1 MVSKTIKLRSGHS
14 IPTVG
19 LGVWQSRG
27 DEAVDAV
34 RFALQAGYRLID
46 TAMIYENEV
55 EVGQG
60 VRASDVAREE
70 IFVTTKLWNT
80 DQGYKNVLPAFDA
93 SLQRLGLNYV
103 DLYLIHWPF
112 NQRLSGENFRA
123 ETWQAMEEIL
133 ASDRARSIGVCNY
146 RLEHLEEMKSYAKV
160 MPAVNQ
166 FELHPFWFRK
176 DLMEYCHQNKIAVEA
191 YSPLARG
198 KHLDDERITK
208 IATAHG
214 KTNAQVLLR
223 WSLQHGNIVIP
234 KSVRPERIKEN
245 FALYDFELTATEMAQ
260 LDALNEND
268 SALFGDMSEGGAP
281 KFNP

>member
-1 MVSKTIKLRSGHS
+1 MEQCSQMNVTKKITLASGHT

-19 LGVWQSRG
+19 LGVWQSQG
-27 DEAVDAV
+27 AEAVQAV
-34 RFALQAGYRLID
+34 RWALEAGYRMID
-46 TAMIYENEV
+46 TAKIYENEA
-55 EVGQG
+55 EVGEG
-60 VRASDVAREE
+60 IRTSGIPREE

-80 DQGYKNVLPAFDA
+80 DQGYDSAFKAFDA
-93 SLQRLGLNYV
+93 SLKRLGLDYV
-103 DLYLIHWPF
+103 DMYMIHWPF

-123 ETWQAMEEIL
+123 ETWKAME
-133 ASDRARSIGVCNY
+133 
-146 RLEHLEEMKSYAKV
+146 EHLEEMKTYAKV

-176 DLMEYCHQNKIAVEA
+176 DLMEYCHKNQIAVEA

-198 KHLDDERITK
+198 KHLNDERITA
-208 IATAHG
+208 IAQRHS

-223 WSLQHGNIVIP
+223 WSIQHGNIVIP

-245 FALYDFELTATEMAQ
+245 FAVYDFSLTAVEMAQ

-268 SALFGDMSEGGAP
+268 SALFGDMNEGAVP
-281 KFNP
+281 QFNP